1 MTLWARLEG
10 MANPMPTD
18 PPEGEKMA
26 VFTPMISPFKLNM
39 GPPELPRLIEASVC
53 KKSS

>member
-1 MTLWARLEG
+1 
-10 MANPMPTD
+10 MAKPMPIE

-26 VFTPMISPFKLNM
+26 VLMPITSPLVLNI